1 MIIHFV
7 AYPNSK
13 DFLLL
18 QAFYKLFGIP
28 WYEAD
33 IADQTDLVVSEEEQ
47 LGGYRSAEMP
57 WRFFYDKHNST
68 KSSLIF
74 ARTRRLPEDKLPF
87 VYVSRN
93 PASIFSEAAQNRM
106 PDAPLS
112 QDALVPEILGIG
124 EQPDWS
130 SYYRVWKE
138 HGKEVSASHFVRT
151 EDFCADPLRT
161 LIKIAVRL
169 FLPKP
174 ASLGDYACP
183 LPADNLASFNEV
195 DSAIKNL
202 FFALHGT
209 TMQELGYSVPAAQAG
224 DEELVNVPSSLLAN
238 ALNMLR
244 AECNASKQKAVG
256 IQAMQSYIT
265 SLENQHERD
274 TASLLSRINKL
285 KESETHNSGNSST
298 D

>member
-1 MIIHFV
+1 
-7 AYPNSK
+7 
-13 DFLLL
+13 
-18 QAFYKLFGIP
+18 
-28 WYEAD
+28 
-33 IADQTDLVVSEEEQ
+33 
-47 LGGYRSAEMP
+47 MP

-285 KESETHNSGNSST
+285 KESETQNSGNSST